1 MIKKLF
7 ITFFLFAAYLFSAA
21 QDAYNIKVTI
31 KPIKNHYI
39 YLGYY
44 SDSAFSIKDSAFVNN
59 KSEAVFKG
67 KKKLPDGMYSIAYP
81 GGLFYLVIDKNYK
94 FSITA
99 NTAAPND
106 IKFAGSPENIIL
118 LNYINYRNKNN
129 ELLHGLQILYR
140 TAPNAQDSASLAKE
154 INDTLKSINQYKQ
167 NIIKKYPKSFL
178 ASMFKTGKEPAVSQ
192 TYPVSAMNFFEQRF
206 NSYIKSHY
214 WDGIKF
220 YDTALLQTP
229 DFDNRLDVYFD
240 DYIPQNTDSVN
251 KKIDWMMSYAG
262 ANEQTERFFLSY
274 FLNRYY
280 NPKQTWQEQVLIHIF
295 EKYIAQKNYPW
306 LAAKDKQ
313 QVADWVFRMMANA
326 AGKPAADI
334 ELPDTAS
341 VKTILYNLKSPYTL
355 VVFWNP
361 LCSHCKI
368 VLPQLD
374 SFYTAKWKATG
385 LQFFAVAMQVRDTK
399 ETWTGV
405 INELH
410 LKHWTH
416 VYYSIA
422 EDSARIEKGMA
433 TYTQLYN
440 VSTFP
445 TLYLLDKDK
454 KIIAKNVTPEQLDEI
469 LRYRK

>member
-1 MIKKLF
+1 MIRKFFIILLLF
-7 ITFFLFAAYLFSAA
+7 NISFVSTA
-21 QDAYNIKVTI
+21 QDVYNIKITLT
-31 KPIKNHYI
+31 PIKNHYI

-44 SDSAFSIKDSAFVNN
+44 GDKTFSVKDSAFLNN
-59 KSEAVFKG
+59 KSEGVFKG
-67 KKKLPDGMYSIAYP
+67 NKKLNDGMYSIAYP
-81 GGLFYLVIDKNYK
+81 GGLFYFLVDKNYK
-94 FSITA
+94 FSITT
-99 NTAAPND
+99 NTASID
-106 IKFAGSPENIIL
+106 KIKFTGSPENTVFV
-118 LNYINYRNKNN
+118 NYLKYRNKNN
-129 ELLHGLQILYR
+129 ELLHGLRTLYR
-140 TAPNAQDSASLAKE
+140 TAHDPLDSASLIKE
-154 INDTLKSINQYKQ
+154 INDTLQSMQRYREHLV
-167 NIIKKYPKSFL
+167 KKYPKSFF
-178 ASMFKTGKEPAVSQ
+178 ASMLKTRQDTTLSPYYPA
-192 TYPVSAMNFFEQRF
+192 AAANFFAERF
-206 NSYIKSHY
+206 TPYLVAHY
-214 WDGIKF
+214 WDGVQF
-220 YDTALLQTP
+220 YDTALLKTP
-229 DFDNRLDVYFD
+229 DFDNRLDNYFD
-240 DYIPQNTDSVN
+240 YYIPQNTDSVN

-313 QVADWVFRMMANA
+313 QVADWVFRLMANA

-385 LQFFAVAMQVRDTK
+385 LQFFAVAMQVRDTR
-399 ETWTGV
+399 EIWLSV
-405 INELH
+405 IKELH
-410 LKHWTH
+410 LNMWNH

-422 EDSARIEKGMA
+422 EENQRIAKGMA

-440 VSTFP
+440 VSIFP

-454 KIIAKNVTPEQLDEI
+454 KIIAKNLTPEQLDEI